1 MRFLPIIISFA
12 VTLYSLFDCARTPQ
26 ESVRGLPKWGW
37 LLIVILLSPL
47 GSIAWLVAGRPKRNP
62 GSGNNRG
69 SGGPRRPIAPDDDPD
84 FLRNL

>member
-1 MRFLPIIISFA
+1 MRVLPVLIVFA

-37 LLIVILLSPL
+37 LLLIILFQFL
-47 GSIAWLVAGRPKRNP
+47 GALGWLIFGRPKRTP
-62 GSGNNRG
+62 GTRNNR
-69 SGGPRRPIAPDDDPD
+69 GPRRPVAPDDDPD

>member
-1 MRFLPIIISFA
+1 MRILPIIITFA
-12 VTLYSLFDCARTPQ
+12 VTLYALFDCARTPQ
-26 ESVRGLPKWGW
+26 ESVRSLPKWGW

-47 GSIAWLVAGRPKRNP
+47 GSIAWLFAGRPKRNP